1 MPSEENRPSKYLL
14 HNLSILRDGSLPPTI
29 RLMEESKMDQFEP
42 IACASRSLQE
52 HKKCYKV
59 IEFEGL

>member
-29 RLMEESKMDQFEP
+29 RLMEESKMGQFNLLLVPAEVYKN
-42 IACASRSLQE
+42 IRS
-52 HKKCYKV
+52 V
-59 IEFEGL
+59 IK